1 MGTTAGRTDDSGLVK
16 RATNVTTL
24 FLSFD
29 PLARRLT
36 KREITIENFRGLG
49 KLLPKGTSVTVNT
62 EAGTSDHGS
71 LLVDAYLTP
80 SAVFYGVRLAVDDL
94 EPAATSPS
102 NRNAAP

>member
-1 MGTTAGRTDDSGLVK
+1 
-16 RATNVTTL
+16 VTTL
-24 FLSFD
+24 FSSFD

-49 KLLPKGTSVTVNT
+49 KLVLPKGTSVTVNT

-71 LLVDAYLTP
+71 LLVDAYLMP

-94 EPAATSPS
+94 EPAATPPS